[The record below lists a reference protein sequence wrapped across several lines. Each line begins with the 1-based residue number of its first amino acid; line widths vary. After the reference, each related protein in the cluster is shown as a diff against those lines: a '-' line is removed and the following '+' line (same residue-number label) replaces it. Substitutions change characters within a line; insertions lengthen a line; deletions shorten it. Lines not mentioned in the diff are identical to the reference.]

1 MRTIKL
7 VIIGDSGVGKTSL
20 RNQYITGKFSTGY
33 RATIGTDFITKTLP
47 HYQNSDESVTLQIWD
62 TAGQERFSSLS
73 TAFFRGADAA
83 LLMFDVN
90 RPETLHALA
99 KWWETFKTY
108 APVPDEEAEEF
119 CCVVVGNKVDLVET
133 GEANGSATEAASDIR
148 SEGVGKRVTE
158 AEAERFLE
166 DLIPRTSRDEFGDD
180 HYMSASDEGEANDPF
195 LSDVN
200 PDHSR
205 QSTGHFMRRAIS
217 GFSLHSVTS
226 SSSHR
231 KSDSKPEED
240 EDVGDRIKL
249 DRKVHSPPRMRSQSI
264 SIQPS
269 NGHIHPFRHFQ
280 KSRSSEAA
288 SSMLGGTMTS
298 ARTTQTIY
306 HTPSSSIFDHF
317 ESAPSS
323 PFHGEHDLSAPSSPS
338 SSLIAGKPSTPFNN
352 SRRARR
358 MTSASVSSS
367 SSVPTVTPSLFLR
380 SQASHSA
387 VPTPPT
393 PIEPSA
399 SSSFLPALH
408 VDSNTDAS
416 KHLLSHRKKH
426 EQRLPLPPRP
436 ERGPKLFLTS
446 AKTGEGVGPAFEHIA
461 RRVCMSWAYSEAL
474 EALGINREHGNEQ
487 APDPTGSDTFRL
499 RLGLFNGSA
508 ESRSVWL
515 RERMNLQG
523 GARCCGS

>member
-20 RNQYITGKFSTGY
+20 RNQYINGKFSTGY

-47 HYQNSDESVTLQIWD
+47 HYQNPDESVTLQIWD

-133 GEANGSATEAASDIR
+133 GEASGNATEAASEIR
-148 SEGVGKRVTE
+148 SEGAMKRVTE

-166 DLIPRTSRDEFGDD
+166 DLIPRTSRDESGDD
-180 HYMSASDEGEANDPF
+180 HCMSDSDEGEASDPF
-195 LSDVN
+195 LFDVY

-226 SSSHR
+226 ASSRR
-231 KSDSKPEED
+231 KSDSEPEED
-240 EDVGDRIKL
+240 KDVGDRIKH
-249 DRKVHSPPRMRSQSI
+249 DSKVHSPPRMRSQSI
-264 SIQPS
+264 SIQS
-269 NGHIHPFRHFQ
+269 NNGHIHPFRHLQ

-323 PFHGEHDLSAPSSPS
+323 PFHGEHDISAPSPS
-338 SSLIAGKPSTPFNN
+338 SSFLIGGEPSTPLNN

-358 MTSASVSSS
+358 LTSASVSSA

-387 VPTPPT
+387 APTPPT
-393 PIEPSA
+393 PIELSA

-408 VDSNTDAS
+408 VESDIDAS
-416 KHLLSHRKKH
+416 KHLLPHRKK
-426 EQRLPLPPRP
+426 RLQLPPRP

-487 APDPTGSDTFRL
+487 APGPKGSDTFRL

-515 RERMNLQG
+515 RERMNLRG